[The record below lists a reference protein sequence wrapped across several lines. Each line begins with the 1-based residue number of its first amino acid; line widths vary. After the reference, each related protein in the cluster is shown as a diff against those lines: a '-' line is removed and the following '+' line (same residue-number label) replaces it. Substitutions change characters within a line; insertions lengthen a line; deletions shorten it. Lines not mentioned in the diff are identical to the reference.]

1 MRIMLVKFSFIEKFV
16 ISFIFLTKNSF
27 KMLILKE
34 LLRISSQHRT
44 LYCYLVLWIFLLI
57 IFYVCTEN
65 GANLFNNKTFYTN
78 NKIISDRNEERVR
91 LKKHTEFFCNNVL
104 NGLTEKNNDEG
115 GFIENWSLQGN

>member
-1 MRIMLVKFSFIEKFV
+1 
-16 ISFIFLTKNSF
+16 
-27 KMLILKE
+27 MLILKE

-104 NGLTEKNNDEG
+104 SGLTEKNNDEG
-115 GFIENWSLQGN
+115 GFIENWSLQGNQLNWSVP